1 MKPKLISFDSSPRNV
16 AFNCALLV
24 LGVMLLS
31 ATPLHLLLLPESPWY
46 YSLIAPVISAVAAY
60 FLVSYFVQKYILG
73 KIRLI
78 YKTIRSLKKDNNDL
92 NLNLSRDLL
101 KEVNRE
107 VIDWADDQRKEIE
120 VLKEKESF
128 RREFIGNLAHE
139 IKTPIFAIQGYIL
152 TLLEGGMNDPRINKK
167 FLEKASRSTDRMVAM
182 IEDLDSISQL
192 ESGKLKLNIEEFD
205 IVHLAQDIMDGLEI
219 RAQRSNVK
227 LKFNKRYEKPIMVY
241 ADPNRIGQ
249 VISNLLVNSINY
261 AKPEGG
267 ETEVRFF
274 DIDEDI
280 LIEIADNGIGI
291 DQKDLTRIF
300 ERFFRVDKHRS
311 RHTGGSGLGLSIC
324 KHIVNAHGYTM
335 DVRSTKDIGTTFLFP
350 LRKAI

>member
-1 MKPKLISFDSSPRNV
+1 MALKCAMLVAGAVLLIGAISEYFVYGKTTWFSI
-16 AFNCALLV
+16 LLF
-24 LGVMLLS
+24 
-31 ATPLHLLLLPESPWY
+31 P
-46 YSLIAPVISAVAAY
+46 AVAGISS
-60 FLVSYFVQKYILG
+60 FVFVSFFIQQFIIA

-78 YKTIRSLKKDNNDL
+78 YKTIRSLKKDSQDL
-92 NLNLSRDLL
+92 NLNFSRDLL

-120 VLKEKESF
+120 VLKEKENF

-192 ESGKLKLNIEEFD
+192 ESGKLKLYQEEFD
-205 IVHLAQDIMDGLEI
+205 VVALAQDIIDSLEM
-219 RAQRSNVK
+219 RAKEHNVT
-227 LKFNKRYEKPIMVY
+227 LKFNKKYDKPILVH
-241 ADPNRIGQ
+241 ADPNRISQ
-249 VISNLLVNSINY
+249 VLSNLLVNSINY

-267 ETEVRFF
+267 ETEIRFF

-280 LIEIADNGIGI
+280 LIEVADNGIGI
-291 DQKDLTRIF
+291 DQKDIPRIF

-324 KHIVNAHGYTM
+324 KHIINAHGYTM
-335 DVRSTKDIGTTFLFP
+335 DVRSTKGIGTTFLFP
-350 LRKAI
+350 LKKVG

>member
-1 MKPKLISFDSSPRNV
+1 MKLKLISFDSSPRSV
-16 AFNCALLV
+16 ALNCSLLI
-24 LGVMLLS
+24 LGSLLLIGSPLHYLLDTEVAWYIPLIWPLLS
-31 ATPLHLLLLPESPWY
+31 A
-46 YSLIAPVISAVAAY
+46 IATYI
-60 FLVSYFVQKYILG
+60 FVSFFIQQFIIA

-78 YKTIRSLKKDNNDL
+78 YKTIRSLKKDSNEL
-92 NLNLSRDLL
+92 NLKLSKDLL

-120 VLKEKESF
+120 VLREKENF

-139 IKTPIFAIQGYIL
+139 IKTPIFAIQGYVL
-152 TLLEGGMNDPRINKK
+152 TLLEGGMHDPRINKK
-167 FLEKASRSTDRMVAM
+167 FLEKASRSVDRMVAM

-205 IVHLAQDIMDGLEI
+205 IVALAQDIIDSLEL
-219 RAQRSNVK
+219 RSKNSNVT
-227 LKFNKRYEKPIMVY
+227 LKFNKKYDKPIMVY

-249 VISNLLVNSINY
+249 VLSNLLVNSINY

-267 ETEVRFF
+267 QTEIRFF
-274 DIDEDI
+274 DIDEDV
-280 LIEIADNGIGI
+280 LIEVADNGIGI
-291 DQKDLTRIF
+291 DNKDIARIF

-350 LRKAI
+350 LRKAE